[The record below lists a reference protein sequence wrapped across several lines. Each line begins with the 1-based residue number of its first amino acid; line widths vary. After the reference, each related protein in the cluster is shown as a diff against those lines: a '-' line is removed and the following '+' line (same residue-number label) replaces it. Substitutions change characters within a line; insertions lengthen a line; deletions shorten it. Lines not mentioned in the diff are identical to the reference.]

1 MLRNYLKTIFK
12 PSVAKRAKAMKRAK
26 RARSTVREELRKRR
40 LAPLEQKLGYSF
52 KDKTILQEALNHP
65 SLVGAVK
72 TKVRSNQR
80 LEFLG
85 DAILQSV
92 ISSLVF
98 NEFESSE
105 EGELTKIRSAL
116 TRGSFLTKL
125 SKNLGIPEFLVVP
138 KASEDIRGQDSAAED
153 AFEAVVGAIYLDSDF
168 KKVREIL
175 LGWYRLALENIP
187 EIITAQNPKGALQE
201 AAAKNGATVSYKLL
215 GQSGPDHQKVFE
227 VEVQIDGKAY
237 CRASASSKKHAEAAA
252 AASALKIYSETLGKN
267 SGGNTLKAECAPAP
281 ESKGARKDFAK
292 GAPAQRQQTKN
303 APKGKAPQANERK
316 PSSQ

>member
-1 MLRNYLKTIFK
+1 MLRNYLQTIFK

-201 AAAKNGATVSYKLL
+201 AAAKNEFERADAAKEKTGVFTGAYAVNPLN
-215 GQSGPDHQKVFE
+215 
-227 VEVQIDGKAY
+227 GK
-237 CRASASSKKHAEAAA
+237 
-252 AASALKIYSETLGKN
+252 KIPVWIADYVLTGY
-267 SGGNTLKAECAPAP
+267 GTGAIMAVPAHDDRDY
-281 ESKGARKDFAK
+281 AFAK
-292 GAPAQRQQTKN
+292 KFGLDIIEVIK
-303 APKGKAPQANERK
+303 
-316 PSSQ
+316 S